1 VRVDPVE
8 GTAFGVVHLEVAP
21 VTSGMAVGALVA
33 GIAALAVSFL
43 VFCFGLAGAE
53 AGWGALVAGAFTV
66 LGVVA
71 GGGAL
76 GLGLAA
82 LRQIRRSGQPGLIR
96 FTGRGPAL
104 AGVWCGGIG
113 LGTCLLSLALALV
126 VQAV

>member
-1 VRVDPVE
+1 VEPVQ
-8 GTAFGVVHLEVAP
+8 GTGFGVVHLEIAP
-21 VTSGMAVGALVA
+21 VTSGMAVGSLVA
-33 GIAALAVSFL
+33 GIAALMVGFL

-53 AGWGALVAGAFTV
+53 AGWGAFVAGAFTV
-66 LGVVA
+66 LGLVA

-82 LRQIRRSGQPGLIR
+82 LRQIRRSGRPGLIR

-113 LGTCLLSLALALV
+113 LGICLLSLSLAV
-126 VQAV
+126 IVQAV